1 MAIYDCF
8 QYFNEDHVVDLR
20 LNILNKYVDYFVI
33 SESTRNH
40 QGKNKELNFDIS
52 KFSKFKRKI
61 IYLVALIFCFTSAV
75 NSQTI
80 NSSGSNLAGQES
92 DFSNLDLNTIT
103 TAVPFL
109 LIAPDARGGA
119 MGDIGVATSP
129 DANSIHWNPA
139 KLVFIDPMDDVGFSL
154 SYSPWLRALVNDIN
168 LVYLSGYNR
177 IDRFSTVGASLRY
190 FYLGNITFTDNFGT
204 TIRDFKPTELALDV
218 VDSRKLS
225 DNFSA
230 GLSARYIYSNLTG
243 GQAAGGIPTVA
254 GQSIAADLA
263 GYYTNPIRLGGKDF
277 DLAIGGNISNI
288 GSKISYTETS
298 VKDFIPINLRLGTAI
313 GAEFDDYNKMSFA
326 FDINKLLVPTPAV
339 YNNEGEITIGQD
351 PNVSVV
357 SGILQSF
364 GDAPGGIKEEFREIN
379 YSIGTEYW
387 YANQFAIRAG
397 YFFEH
402 DTKGG
407 RKFFTFGSGVKY
419 NVFALDFSYLIN
431 ASRAINGNNPLA
443 NTMRFT
449 LVFDFGAI
457 RES

>member
-1 MAIYDCF
+1 M
-8 QYFNEDHVVDLR
+8 
-20 LNILNKYVDYFVI
+20 K
-33 SESTRNH
+33 
-40 QGKNKELNFDIS
+40 
-52 KFSKFKRKI
+52 KI
-61 IYLVALIFCFTSAV
+61 IGIIGVSLLA
-75 NSQTI
+75 
-80 NSSGSNLAGQES
+80 SSLFAQSDIDLQDDIAGSN
-92 DFSNLDLNTIT
+92 LNTIT

-109 LIAPDARGGA
+109 LISPDSKAGA
-119 MGDIGVATSP
+119 MGDVGVATNP

-139 KLVFIDPMDDVGFSL
+139 KLAFVDDDMGFAV
-154 SYSPWLRALVNDIN
+154 SYVPWLRALVPDIN
-168 LVYLSGYNR
+168 LSYLAGYRKINKNEA
-177 IDRFSTVGASLRY
+177 IGLELRY
-190 FYLGNITFTDNFGT
+190 FSLGDITFTDVLGNTIGQYKPSEFALGT
-204 TIRDFKPTELALDV
+204 SY
-218 VDSRKLS
+218 SRKLF
-225 DNFSA
+225 DNFSLA
-230 GLSARYIYSNLTG
+230 ISGRYIYSNLTG

-313 GAEFDDYNKMSFA
+313 GTEFDDYNKMSFA
-326 FDINKLLVPTPAV
+326 FDINKLLVPTPPV

-357 SGILQSF
+357 SGIFQSF
-364 GDAPGGIKEEFREIN
+364 GDAPGGFGEEMREIN

-431 ASRAINGNNPLA
+431 ASRSINGNNPLA

-449 LVFDFGAI
+449 LVFDFGAMK
-457 RES
+457 ES

>member
-1 MAIYDCF
+1 M
-8 QYFNEDHVVDLR
+8 
-20 LNILNKYVDYFVI
+20 K
-33 SESTRNH
+33 
-40 QGKNKELNFDIS
+40 
-52 KFSKFKRKI
+52 KI
-61 IYLVALIFCFTSAV
+61 IGIICVSLLASNLFARSDIDLQDDIA
-75 NSQTI
+75 
-80 NSSGSNLAGQES
+80 GSN
-92 DFSNLDLNTIT
+92 LNTIT

-109 LIAPDARGGA
+109 LISPDSKAGA
-119 MGDIGVATSP
+119 MGDVGVATNP

-139 KLVFIDPMDDVGFSL
+139 KLAFVDDDMGFAV
-154 SYSPWLRALVNDIN
+154 SYVPWLRALVPDIN
-168 LVYLSGYNR
+168 LSYLAGYRKINKNEA
-177 IDRFSTVGASLRY
+177 IGLELRY
-190 FYLGNITFTDNFGT
+190 FSLGDITFTDVSGNTIGQYKPSEFALGT
-204 TIRDFKPTELALDV
+204 SY
-218 VDSRKLS
+218 SRKLS
-225 DNFSA
+225 DNFSLA
-230 GLSARYIYSNLTG
+230 ISGRYIYSNLTG

-254 GQSIAADLA
+254 GQSIAADLS

-313 GAEFDDYNKMSFA
+313 GTEFDDYNKMSFA
-326 FDINKLLVPTPAV
+326 FDINKLLVPTPPV
-339 YNNEGEITIGQD
+339 YNNEGEITLGQD

-357 SGILQSF
+357 SGIFQSF
-364 GDAPGGIKEEFREIN
+364 GDAPGGFGEEMREIN

-431 ASRAINGNNPLA
+431 ASRSINGNNPLA

-449 LVFDFGAI
+449 LVFDFGAMK
-457 RES
+457 ES

>member
-1 MAIYDCF
+1 M
-8 QYFNEDHVVDLR
+8 
-20 LNILNKYVDYFVI
+20 K
-33 SESTRNH
+33 
-40 QGKNKELNFDIS
+40 
-52 KFSKFKRKI
+52 KI
-61 IYLVALIFCFTSAV
+61 IGIICVSLLVSNLFAQSDIDLQDDIA
-75 NSQTI
+75 
-80 NSSGSNLAGQES
+80 GSN
-92 DFSNLDLNTIT
+92 LNTIT

-109 LIAPDARGGA
+109 LISPDSKAGA
-119 MGDIGVATSP
+119 MGDVGVATNP
-129 DANSIHWNPA
+129 DANSMHWNPA
-139 KLVFIDPMDDVGFSL
+139 KLAFVDDDMGFAM
-154 SYSPWLRALVNDIN
+154 SYVPWLRALVPDIN
-168 LVYLSGYNR
+168 LSYLAGYRKLNDNEA
-177 IDRFSTVGASLRY
+177 IGLELRY
-190 FYLGNITFTDNFGT
+190 FSLGDITFTDILGT
-204 TIRDFKPTELALDV
+204 TIGQYKPSEFALGTSY
-218 VDSRKLS
+218 SRKLS
-225 DNFSA
+225 DNFSLA
-230 GLSARYIYSNLTG
+230 ISGRYIYSNLTG

-254 GQSIAADLA
+254 GQSIAADVA
-263 GYYTNPIRLGGKDF
+263 GYYTKPIRLAGKDI

-357 SGILQSF
+357 SGIFQSF
-364 GDAPGGIKEEFREIN
+364 GDAPGGTKEEFREIN

-387 YANQFAIRAG
+387 YANQFALRAG

-402 DTKGG
+402 NTKGG

-431 ASRAINGNNPLA
+431 ASRAINGNNPLG